1 MQRNTN
7 ATLETKIRKGFI
19 GQKKLM
25 TKKEKKKRMS
35 SNPNTVSGKYG
46 SK

>member
-1 MQRNTN
+1 MQKYMN
-7 ATLETKIRKGFI
+7 ATSETKIRKGFT

-25 TKKEKKKRMS
+25 TKKEKKKRIS
-35 SNPNTVSGKYG
+35 SKPNTVSGKYG

>member
-1 MQRNTN
+1 MQKDMK
-7 ATLETKIRKGFI
+7 ATSETKIRKGFI

-25 TKKEKKKRMS
+25 TKKEEKKRMS